1 MSILGIIL
9 WALAIVWILGI
20 IAVAYGIMTAEDNV
34 PDEPRP
40 SKHEN

>member
-20 IAVAYGIMTAEDNV
+20 IAVAYGIMTAEDNDD
-34 PDEPRP
+34 PEEWEG
-40 SKHEN
+40 K